1 MEDEVWMTVKEAALF
16 TGVSVQTVYSWVR
29 RGHLT
34 VTGLGHRGQKLFRHL
49 DVARA
54 ELGTRAKSKRALVT
68 TAARSELFRRVSRS
82 NEAQEHELSVLLQLS
97 ESSIQLISEV
107 ALEAPQTA
115 FEICRVPGPER
126 LLSLE

>member
-16 TGVSVQTVYSWVR
+16 TGVSAQTVYSWVR

-34 VTGLGHRGQKLFRHL
+34 VTGLGHRGQRLFRHL

-68 TAARSELFRRVSRS
+68 TAA
-82 NEAQEHELSVLLQLS
+82 
-97 ESSIQLISEV
+97 
-107 ALEAPQTA
+107 
-115 FEICRVPGPER
+115 
-126 LLSLE
+126 

>member
-34 VTGLGHRGQKLFRHL
+34 VGGLDHRNQKLFRHL

-54 ELGTRAKSKRALVT
+54 EMTTRA
-68 TAARSELFRRVSRS
+68 
-82 NEAQEHELSVLLQLS
+82 NAQ
-97 ESSIQLISEV
+97 
-107 ALEAPQTA
+107 
-115 FEICRVPGPER
+115 RVPVPAV
-126 LLSLE
+126 